1 MSALRSMRLAP
12 ALLVSGILSAALSAT
27 SCGSG
32 GKGKPVMEDMEQDC
46 IPTMVTR
53 DVETY
58 ISDSGITRYHIS
70 TVLWKVFDEVEEP
83 FWHFPYGLFL
93 EKYDDSLRRNATVE
107 ADSAMY
113 FSDKRLWRLDGNVRM
128 VNTEGDLF
136 LTNQLFW
143 DQIKHEVYSD
153 SFIHIE
159 RSDQTIEGY
168 GFESNDQM
176 TAYTVLN
183 PSGIFPANQFRGGGD
198 AEATDSVDT
207 DTVAGDA
214 IVPIR
219 TATPKAPRTPERQPQ
234 VNGAKPSAG
243 GQFKLNTNAT
253 GRLAE

>member
-1 MSALRSMRLAP
+1 MRLAP
-12 ALLVSGILSAALSAT
+12 AVIVAGIVAAALSAT
-27 SCGSG
+27 SCGPG
-32 GKGKPVMEDMEQDC
+32 GKGKPAMEDLDRDS

-70 TVLWKVFDEVEEP
+70 TVLWKVFDEVNEP
-83 FWHFPYGLFL
+83 FWHFPDGLFL
-93 EKYDDSLRRNATVE
+93 EKYDDSLRRDATVE

-113 FSDKRLWRLDGNVRM
+113 FSNKRLWRLDGNVRM
-128 VNTEGDLF
+128 VNTAGDLF

-159 RSDQTIEGY
+159 RSDRTIEGY

-183 PSGIFPANQFRGGGD
+183 PSGIFPAERPRGNT
-198 AEATDSVDT
+198 AADSVAADT
-207 DTVAGDA
+207 AAAASAPAPPNDA
-214 IVPIR
+214 VEPIR
-219 TATPKAPRTPERQPQ
+219 VPRTPRKPERDKD
-234 VNGAKPSAG
+234 VNGADPSAT
-243 GQFKLNTNAT
+243 QFQLQTKPAT
-253 GRLAE
+253 LRAEP

>member
-1 MSALRSMRLAP
+1 MRLAP
-12 ALLVSGILSAALSAT
+12 ALLVSGILAAALSAT

-32 GKGKPVMEDMEQDC
+32 GKGKPAMEDLEQDC

-83 FWHFPYGLFL
+83 FWHFPDGLFL
-93 EKYDDSLRRNATVE
+93 EKYDDSLRRDATVE

-113 FSDKRLWRLDGNVRM
+113 FSNKRLWRLDGNVRM

-136 LTNQLFW
+136 LTSQLFW

-159 RSDQTIEGY
+159 RSDRTIEGY

-183 PSGIFPANQFRGGGD
+183 PSGIFPANRFRGGED
-198 AEATDSVDT
+198 AETA
-207 DTVAGDA
+207 DTVAPDTAANNA
-214 IVPIR
+214 IEPIR
-219 TATPKAPRTPERQPQ
+219 TAAPKSPRTPDRQSK
-234 VNGAKPSAG
+234 VNGASTSTG
-243 GQFKLNTNAT
+243 GQFQLNTKTA
-253 GRLAE
+253 GKLAE